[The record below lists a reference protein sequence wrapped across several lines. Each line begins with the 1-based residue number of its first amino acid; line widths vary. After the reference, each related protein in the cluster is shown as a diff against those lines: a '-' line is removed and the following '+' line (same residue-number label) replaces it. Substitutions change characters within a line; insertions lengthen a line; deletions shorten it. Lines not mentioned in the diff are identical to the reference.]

1 MWNWGGM
8 RRDIDLTE
16 QARSNHRAGETWLN
30 LLKWLKSEPLSGS
43 MSHFIYILKSG
54 SLLSHHIISI
64 HSKCVSV

>member
-1 MWNWGGM
+1 MKSEEG
-8 RRDIDLTE
+8 E
-16 QARSNHRAGETWLN
+16 AGLN
-30 LLKWLKSEPLSGS
+30 LLKWLKSEPLCGS